1 MEPRSCFPSVARF
14 SHQSAFFLGGWGGPE
29 FRVFHLCNTRWFQV
43 LETKIPAT
51 KEPLGSGYLK
61 KFWNQRIVGF
71 QERTGQKIVG
81 FHERTE
87 KGQAWPGN
95 LKQVVVFFFRAF
107 SEKNI
112 FENCSFIVYNTIGYL
127 SF

>member
-1 MEPRSCFPSVARF
+1 LGFWLGTTKWNQEAAFQVLPG
-14 SHQSAFFLGGWGGPE
+14 SHQSAFFLGGGGGPE

-61 KFWNQRIVGF
+61 KFWNQRIAGF

-87 KGQAWPGN
+87 KGLAGN
-95 LKQVVVFFFRAF
+95 LKQVVVFFFP
-107 SEKNI
+107 
-112 FENCSFIVYNTIGYL
+112 SF
-127 SF
+127 FRKK